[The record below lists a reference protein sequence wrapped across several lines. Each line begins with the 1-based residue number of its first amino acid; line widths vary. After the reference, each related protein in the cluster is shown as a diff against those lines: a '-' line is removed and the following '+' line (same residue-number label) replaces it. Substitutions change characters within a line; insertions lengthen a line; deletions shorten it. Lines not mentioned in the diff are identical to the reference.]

1 MWAKKLAAMF
11 VAAVI
16 IFSAA
21 TPAFAE
27 DNPNVIRVTGQGYG
41 SKSGNS
47 NGSFYRNYARQAA
60 RFDALRRLAEAIGG
74 VQINA
79 YSEEKGGRTTID
91 DLIATSKADEKIAA
105 KLSKAKQV
113 GEVKFLTDKNGF
125 LYCELEMELSL
136 K

>member
-27 DNPNVIRVTGQGYG
+27 DNPNVIRVTGIGYG
-41 SKSGNS
+41 PKGGNFK
-47 NGSFYRNYARQAA
+47 GSFYRNYARQAA
-60 RFDALRRLAEAIGG
+60 RFDALRQLAEDIADIHIESFTDTVIDEGT
-74 VQINA
+74 VIV
-79 YSEEKGGRTTID
+79 KTT
-91 DLIATSKADEKIAA
+91 ADKKIAA

-113 GEVKFLTDKNGF
+113 GEVKFLTDEKGF
-125 LYCELEMELSL
+125 VYCELEMELSL